1 MNKEQIK
8 ESEMRRIELFEK
20 ASKDTN
26 KVEAGKVVEM
36 FRELIAGLQTNTKT
50 FQMIK
55 EKMGESNFIIFIHS
69 FSNSFI
75 STLYVNAGKDEQEC
89 LERLK
94 YVDSVNGNLLVKDG
108 DA

>member
-1 MNKEQIK
+1 MTTEQIK
-8 ESEMRRIELFEK
+8 EAEKRRIELFEK
-20 ASKDTN
+20 ARKDTN
-26 KVEAGKVVEM
+26 TVEAGKVVEM
-36 FRELIAGLQTNTKT
+36 FRGLIAGLQTNTKT

-55 EKMGESNFIIFIHS
+55 EKMGETNFIVFIHS
-69 FSNSFI
+69 LSNSFI

-94 YVDSVNGNLLVKDG
+94 YVDSVNGDLLVKDG